1 MASDKFLITDNEDG
15 SYFLSFDD
23 FNAVP
28 AVNEAFEDA
37 GYESGGYGWHGVVE
51 ALVRMKAPHLRF
63 QVNYGPESSMFAAIA
78 AKREL
83 LVQVAALMRD
93 AMTDVELLQE
103 ALKNVDPELMD

>member
-1 MASDKFLITDNEDG
+1 MARDKILIADNEDG

-28 AVNEAFEDA
+28 VVNDAFEEA

-51 ALVRMKAPHLRF
+51 ALVRMQAPHLAS
-63 QVNYGPESSMFAAIA
+63 QVSYDPESSMFVALSPS
-78 AKREL
+78 REA

-93 AMTDVELLQE
+93 AMDDVDLLQE